1 MSPLQVTTTGMRLLR
16 GSELIAR
23 VALDMGGGVQS
34 CSITD
39 PYAVI
44 LLADGTLGLV
54 EVQDNPD
61 SDPTLQLT
69 WPELPKGSKVM
80 LTSAYMDTS
89 GLFVTMSHC
98 NKATPIS
105 KEAAPTHPARDDLDD
120 EDELLYGDLSALV
133 TATKKQ

>member
-1 MSPLQVTTTGMRLLR
+1 MRLLR

-105 KEAAPTHPARDDLDD
+105 KEAAPAHPARDDLDD